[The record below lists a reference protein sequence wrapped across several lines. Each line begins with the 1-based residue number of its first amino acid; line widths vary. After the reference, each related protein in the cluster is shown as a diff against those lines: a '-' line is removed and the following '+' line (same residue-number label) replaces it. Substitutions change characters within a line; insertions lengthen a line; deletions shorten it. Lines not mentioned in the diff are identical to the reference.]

1 MSILRIAHRYAESLF
16 VIAKQDNIL
25 DKVFEDIKYLEALS
39 KNDEIRPF
47 LKSPLL
53 KIEQKQGVFN
63 ALLKDKV
70 QNATLQT
77 ILVMAAHKREKYLLE
92 FCTEWEEMYQTERH
106 VSLAR
111 LVTSE
116 PITDEKAKEITS
128 EFQAAGLLDTD
139 VRLEREVKPEIIGG
153 FILYF
158 SDKVYDASVA
168 YKLELL
174 ENQFSEN
181 LYIKNI

>member
-1 MSILRIAHRYAESLF
+1 
-16 VIAKQDNIL
+16 
-25 DKVFEDIKYLEALS
+25 
-39 KNDEIRPF
+39 
-47 LKSPLL
+47 
-53 KIEQKQGVFN
+53 
-63 ALLKDKV
+63 
-70 QNATLQT
+70 
-77 ILVMAAHKREKYLLE
+77 MAAHKREKYLLE